1 MIYGV
6 NASGHYRTTAIS
18 FYDWSNRDKIS
29 ALFFAVC
36 VPQIDIS
43 TIFVQRGF
51 PGGIP

>member
-1 MIYGV
+1 MAYGV

-18 FYDWSNRDKIS
+18 FFDWSNRDKIS
-29 ALFFAVC
+29 ALFFTVC

-51 PGGIP
+51 TGGIL